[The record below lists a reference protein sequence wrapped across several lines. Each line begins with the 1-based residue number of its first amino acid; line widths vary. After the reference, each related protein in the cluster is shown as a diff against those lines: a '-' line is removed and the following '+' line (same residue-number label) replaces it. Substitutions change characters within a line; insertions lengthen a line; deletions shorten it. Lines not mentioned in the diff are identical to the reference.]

1 MAKKKANKKKKTGK
15 NGKTE
20 VAAFLGAVLSQAI
33 GQVLGDAV
41 EVAAK
46 RLKKVKKAKKKRHHA
61 AAEGDAFELPNGRA
75 AS

>member
-1 MAKKKANKKKKTGK
+1 MAHKKKHKKKKAKSDG
-15 NGKTE
+15 
-20 VAAFLGAVLSQAI
+20 AFAMVGAILAQAI

-46 RLKKVKKAKKKRHHA
+46 RLSDVQDKASRAIKKKKRA
-61 AAEGDAFELPNGRA
+61 AADGEQAV